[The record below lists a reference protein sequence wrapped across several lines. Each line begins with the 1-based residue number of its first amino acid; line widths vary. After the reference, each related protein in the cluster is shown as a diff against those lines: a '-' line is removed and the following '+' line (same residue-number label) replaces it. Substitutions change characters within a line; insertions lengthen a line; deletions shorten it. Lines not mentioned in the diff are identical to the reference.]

1 MITDYSAIF
10 RQAVEKKESDI
21 HIVVGAPH
29 ILRIN
34 GNLIRLGRDV
44 ESIDVEEYINR
55 ILTDDQKLLL
65 KKMGEID
72 ISLQLGN
79 IGRFRINIY
88 RQRGTYAIA
97 ARSIVN
103 SVLSLK
109 DLGLPDSVLNLSKLN
124 KGLVLVTGPTG
135 SGKSTTLASL
145 IDLIN
150 ETRDLHIL
158 TLEDPIE
165 YIHPHKKSI
174 ITQRE
179 IGKDSTDYNLALKSA
194 LREDPDVIL
203 IGEMRDPESI
213 QIAITAAETG
223 HLVLS
228 TLHTIGAA
236 KTIDRVIDVFRA
248 EQQQQIRTQLASVI
262 QAVVSQQLIKRADG
276 QGRVVATEVMITNP
290 AIANLIREAKTYQI
304 DMQIQTSKKQGM
316 QLMDSSLF
324 DLYTR
329 KIISQEMAVA
339 HSSDSENFIK
349 TYFKLRGTY
358 QDSKI
363 TSTASYYDV

>member
-10 RQAVEKKESDI
+10 RQAVEKNASDI

-29 ILRIN
+29 VLRIN
-34 GNLIRLGRDV
+34 GNLVRLGRNV
-44 ESIDVEEYINR
+44 ENIDVEEYIAR
-55 ILTDDQKLLL
+55 ILTDEQKVLL

-109 DLGLPDSVLNLSKLN
+109 DLGLPESVLNLSTLN

-165 YIHPHKKSI
+165 YIHQHKKSI

-236 KTIDRVIDVFRA
+236 KTIDRVIDVFKA
-248 EQQQQIRTQLASVI
+248 EQQQQVRTQLSSVV

-276 QGRVVATEVMITNP
+276 NGRAVATEIMIANP
-290 AIANLIREAKTYQI
+290 AIANLIRESKTHQI
-304 DMQIQTSKKQGM
+304 DMQIQTGKKQGM
-316 QLMDSSLF
+316 QLMDTSLF
-324 DLYTR
+324 ELYT
-329 KIISQEMAVA
+329 KNIISKEMALA
-339 HSSDSENFIK
+339 HASDEENFIRTYLKEGTMNQTNRK
-349 TYFKLRGTY
+349 TSSSG
-358 QDSKI
+358 
-363 TSTASYYDV
+363 YY